1 VPECLLKMS
10 NAVEDVCNN
19 NSYFKNSII
28 IIIILNTICM
38 ASEFYDQ
45 PLWLTN
51 TQLFANYVFTG
62 FFCFEM
68 LIKLFGYGFI
78 KYFEDKFNCFDCF
91 VVLMSF
97 LDIGI
102 SFSGSENSNL
112 DIIKAFRLLRI
123 FKLIKDWEKF
133 KNIVFTLADSIKPI
147 INLGILMILY
157 LFISALLFK
166 QLCKGKLVD
175 EKGEPS
181 RYGWNNTS

>member
-1 VPECLLKMS
+1 
-10 NAVEDVCNN
+10 
-19 NSYFKNSII
+19 
-28 IIIILNTICM
+28 M
-38 ASEFYDQ
+38 ASEYYDQ

-51 TQLFANYVFTG
+51 TQQYANFVFTG
-62 FFCFEM
+62 FFSLEM
-68 LIKLFGYGFI
+68 FIKLFGYGVI
-78 KYFEDKFNCFDCF
+78 KYFDDKFNCFDCF

-97 LDIGI
+97 IDIGT
-102 SFSGSENSNL
+102 SASGSNNSNL
-112 DIIKAFRLLRI
+112 AIVKAFRLLRI

-166 QLCKGKLVD
+166 QLCKGNLLD
-175 EKGEPS
+175 DNGDPS